1 MLHQVLVHS
10 NTAAV
15 VRAVLVYNI
24 GIYIYIYTNEDQ
36 VNSQPA

>member
-24 GIYIYIYTNEDQ
+24 GIDIYANEDQ

>member
-24 GIYIYIYTNEDQ
+24 GIYIYTNEDQ